1 MSVQRW
7 LLTTEYSHSA
17 VPSHMYQSG
26 VRCGPSWPAVATRH
40 VRCFV
45 RKASSSI
52 LLMAI
57 LRARR
62 CSLGNAVGDRAAAV
76 PAGKARRLAGALPDP
91 VPVILASTF
100 CWSVP
105 MTPPSPVRDTSER

>member
-17 VPSHMYQSG
+17 VSSHTYQSG
-26 VRCGPSWPAVATRH
+26 VRCGPSWLAVAIRH

-45 RKASSSI
+45 RKASSST

-62 CSLGNAVGDRAAAV
+62 CSLGNATGDRAAAV
-76 PAGKARRLAGALPDP
+76 PAREARLLVGALPDP

-100 CWSVP
+100 
-105 MTPPSPVRDTSER
+105 